1 MHIYRYHS
9 GTHPG
14 VSIDTISASSRPCLP
29 VFPLQVSCSCS
40 RKPKG
45 SVRWAL
51 PRARTS
57 RSRHMAMH
65 GRRVPGA
72 YACRMHAS
80 PSTQNPP
87 RNDNS
92 YSSTGLHAPT
102 QSSQSRQHVTLRRR
116 PCKSLLSIRTPWFPQ
131 DRCRAPACGLLMAIL
146 NTHLTP
152 SLEVPVI
159 AHLGV
164 LIRAL
169 FLLRSQSMYTERHV
183 TWNLI
188 MCVNPGAR
196 VASRILK

>member
-29 VFPLQVSCSCS
+29 VFPLQVSNCSCS

-92 YSSTGLHAPT
+92 YSSTGLHAHT
-102 QSSQSRQHVTLRRR
+102 QSSQSRQHVTLRRL

-131 DRCRAPACGLLMAIL
+131 DRCRAPACGLLLAIL
-146 NTHLTP
+146 NPHSIS
-152 SLEVPVI
+152 SLEAPVI
-159 AHLGV
+159 ANSGV

-169 FLLRSQSMYTERHV
+169 LLLRSQSILNA
-183 TWNLI
+183 TWDLEPLDI
-188 MCVNPGAR
+188 
-196 VASRILK
+196 II